1 MKSGSRREFTKRALV
16 TGTVGALNPWR
27 VIGANERINIALI
40 GCGDR
45 GTAIWKKFLLNQ
57 DVNPVAVCDVYENF
71 LNRAAAT
78 APGLKTYRDFREI
91 IDRKDIDAV
100 VIATPDHWHAIPTI
114 LACQAGKDVYVEK
127 PLSLTVAEGRQMV
140 RAARQHRRVVQTGSQ
155 QRSGPHYQKAIRLI
169 QEGVI
174 GPVHKISAGFT
185 RNAMPGFRPVE
196 LGPEKPPGL
205 DWEMWLGPAPYV
217 PYDPFRCIYHF
228 RWFWDYSGGQMTNWG
243 AHNLDIARWLLK
255 AKGPRAVT
263 SFGGRY
269 ELKDGGQTPDVQEI
283 IYQFDDCLVTW
294 SGREVNRLRDEY
306 LVFHGTK
313 GSLSIMRDGYAIIP
327 EIWRGLKNRNTVPEM
342 DPQDEKGEA
351 RQMEDLH
358 IRNFLDCVKSR
369 QAPNADIEEGHLTA
383 TMCHLGN
390 IATRLGRTLQWDAT
404 REQFIGDREANNLL
418 TYRYRKPWD
427 KYRAG

>member
-1 MKSGSRREFTKRALV
+1 MKRPSRREFAKAALA
-16 TGTVGALNPWR
+16 TGTAGALSRLR
-27 VIGANERINIALI
+27 VLGANDRINIGLI

-45 GTAIWKKFLLNQ
+45 GTAIWKKFLLNS
-57 DVNPVAVCDVYENF
+57 DVNPVAVCDVYDNF
-71 LNRAAAT
+71 RNRAAAT
-78 APGLKTYRDFREI
+78 APGLQTFGDFRRLLEL
-91 IDRKDIDAV
+91 KELDAV

-114 LACQAGKDVYVEK
+114 LACAAGRDVYVEK

-140 RAARQHRRVVQTGSQ
+140 RAARRHQRVVQTGSQ
-155 QRSGPHYQKAIRLI
+155 QRSGPHYQKALRLI
-169 QEGVI
+169 QDGVI

-185 RNAMPGFRPVE
+185 RNGMPGFKPVE
-196 LGPEKPPGL
+196 LGPEKPAGL

-217 PYDPFRCIYHF
+217 PFDPFRCIYHF
-228 RWFWDYSGGQMTNWG
+228 RWFWNYSGGQMTNWG
-243 AHNLDIARWLLK
+243 AHNLDIARWVLK
-255 AKGPRAVT
+255 ARGPQAVT

-313 GSLSIMRDGYAIIP
+313 GSLSIMRDGFSVIP

-342 DPQDEKGEA
+342 EPLEEKGDA
-351 RQMEDLH
+351 RKMEDLH

-369 QAPNADIEEGHLTA
+369 QTPIADVEEGHLTA
-383 TMCHLGN
+383 VMCHLGN
-390 IATRLGRTLQWDAT
+390 IATRLGRTLKWDAEK
-404 REQFIGDREANNLL
+404 EQFIGDREANVLL
-418 TYRYRKPWD
+418 SYQYRKPWD
-427 KYRAG
+427 KYQV